1 MMIQCSYQVQTIQ
14 HGSWNTH
21 THHYALSE
29 LFSLNT
35 KPDGASVSTFTKDIQ
50 QLPIKSFLYIRQAE
64 DMHVTM
70 DVNRRKQALQACSN
84 LVLHEVDRER
94 KTLEGIEKLGGVYR
108 DRPSFADVGT
118 RDEVDQ
124 RLNSVRIR
132 FCFWTVAATYRLIRQ
147 LSLLIFC
154 GFSCNGTHLRLDSI
168 R

>member
-1 MMIQCSYQVQTIQ
+1 
-14 HGSWNTH
+14 
-21 THHYALSE
+21 
-29 LFSLNT
+29 
-35 KPDGASVSTFTKDIQ
+35 
-50 QLPIKSFLYIRQAE
+50 
-64 DMHVTM
+64 MHVTM

-132 FCFWTVAATYRLIRQ
+132 FCF
-147 LSLLIFC
+147 
-154 GFSCNGTHLRLDSI
+154 
-168 R
+168 